1 MIEEI
6 KVYQMVC
13 DGCGA
18 FHEYDGMI
26 VHFAFEHEAEF
37 SAKESDWKN
46 IDGKWYCPLCY
57 ERYRFHGTIGT
68 WSADKKEFG
77 YYLRFYASQCANW
90 KEVELKLIK

>member
-18 FHEYDGMI
+18 FHEYGGMI
-26 VHFAFEHEAEF
+26 VHFEFEHEAEF

-46 IDGKWYCPLCY
+46 IDGKWYCPDCV
-57 ERYRFHGTIGT
+57 ERFFEYDWDNDTYVR
-68 WSADKKEFG
+68 KEK
-77 YYLRFYASQCANW
+77 R
-90 KEVELKLIK
+90 K

>member
-13 DGCGA
+13 DGCGV

-26 VHFAFEHEAEF
+26 VHFEFEHQAEF

-46 IDGKWYCPLCY
+46 IDGKWYCPDCV
-57 ERYRFHGTIGT
+57 ERFFEYDWDNDTYVR
-68 WSADKKEFG
+68 KEE
-77 YYLRFYASQCANW
+77 R
-90 KEVELKLIK
+90 K